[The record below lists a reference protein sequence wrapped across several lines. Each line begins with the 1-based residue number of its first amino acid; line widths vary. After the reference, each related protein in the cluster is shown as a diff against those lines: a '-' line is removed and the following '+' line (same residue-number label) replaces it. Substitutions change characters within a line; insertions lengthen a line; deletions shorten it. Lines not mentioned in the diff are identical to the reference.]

1 MSVPNF
7 SSVFRETYGI
17 PPMEYLAR
25 IRLQNAAD
33 LLQNTDKKIIDIAEE
48 CGFFS
53 ISNFIKAFNN
63 GMGMSPSRYRKECG
77 GPDKAD
83 KPRRRLS
90 PMRRFQTAWRI
101 QREPFDLSIQNWRKT
116 K

>member
-1 MSVPNF
+1 MSAAEF
-7 SSVFRETYGI
+7 QFRL
-17 PPMEYLAR
+17 PRDLRNSAHEYLAR

-77 GPDKAD
+77 EPDRAD
-83 KPRRRLS
+83 KP
-90 PMRRFQTAWRI
+90 A
-101 QREPFDLSIQNWRKT
+101 DD
-116 K
+116 

>member
-77 GPDKAD
+77 EPDRAD
-83 KPRRRLS
+83 KP
-90 PMRRFQTAWRI
+90 A
-101 QREPFDLSIQNWRKT
+101 DD
-116 K
+116 